1 MAEQTE
7 KAFLKHPKVF
17 LSTWATYPHEFEDF
31 AIFLDLEIKQSHSLF
46 FKPFKP
52 LASYSSMLNQIEEL
66 LSARD
71 YKAAMQLSENL
82 RSLALKG
89 LHYFQTFE
97 DSLRLSLLFLLL

>member
-1 MAEQTE
+1 MAPKDGESISQT
-7 KAFLKHPKVF
+7 PQGV
-17 LSTWATYPHEFEDF
+17 
-31 AIFLDLEIKQSHSLF
+31 
-46 FKPFKP
+46 FKP

-71 YKAAMQLSENL
+71 YKAAIQLSENL

>member
-1 MAEQTE
+1 MAPKDGESISQT
-7 KAFLKHPKVF
+7 PQGVF
-17 LSTWATYPHEFEDF
+17 
-31 AIFLDLEIKQSHSLF
+31 K
-46 FKPFKP
+46 
-52 LASYSSMLNQIEEL
+52 EL

>member
-17 LSTWATYPHEFEDF
+17 
-31 AIFLDLEIKQSHSLF
+31 
-46 FKPFKP
+46 
-52 LASYSSMLNQIEEL
+52 

>member
-1 MAEQTE
+1 ML
-7 KAFLKHPKVF
+7 FLLFPFVVLCRTALSH
-17 LSTWATYPHEFEDF
+17 STWATYPHEFEDF
-31 AIFLDLEIKQSHSLF
+31 ATEIKQSHSLF
-46 FKPFKP
+46 FKP

>member
-1 MAEQTE
+1 MAEQME

-17 LSTWATYPHEFEDF
+17 LR
-31 AIFLDLEIKQSHSLF
+31 
-46 FKPFKP
+46 P

-82 RSLALKG
+82 RSLALKEG
-89 LHYFQTFE
+89 TSLFSNFLRIHFGFLFYFCFF
-97 DSLRLSLLFLLL
+97 DSANRLSYSYFHAEHAGTKFAVQI

>member
-1 MAEQTE
+1 MTNTGGNTSIKYRVVLSILSHGGTDGESISQT
-7 KAFLKHPKVF
+7 PQGV
-17 LSTWATYPHEFEDF
+17 
-31 AIFLDLEIKQSHSLF
+31 

-89 LHYFQTFE
+89 LLYFQTF
-97 DSLRLSLLFLLL
+97 